1 MYYIY
6 RYLDN
11 RDQSIIYIGKT
22 KRILS
27 KRIEE
32 HTKDL
37 KFIPHLPYCKIQY
50 YIVYSHVQMDIH
62 EKYWIHIYQPKLNV
76 TDRFE
81 GEESVNLGL
90 EMRTIH
96 WLDYEEGYFIQE
108 EKQATK
114 VSDRQEE
121 NTLHILDIQYL
132 NADTFLEYSFEQYIN
147 ETAEQDGSKLG
158 FSWDLKEHPLPGSI
172 LLSDMEHS
180 QWFGFYTQAISS
192 PAGTVLWNSEQ
203 NMRTLWQQGHAAI
216 QRERRNITNQLL
228 ERRESA

>member
-11 RDQSIIYIGKT
+11 RDQSIIYMGKT

-62 EKYWIHIYQPKLNV
+62 EKYWIHEYQPKLNV

-81 GEESVNLGL
+81 GEESIDLGL
-90 EMRTIH
+90 KMKKIH
-96 WLDYEEGYFIQE
+96 WLDYKEEYFKQE
-108 EKQATK
+108 ERKPEIQTQTK
-114 VSDRQEE
+114 SGYED
-121 NTLHILDIQYL
+121 LHVLDIQYL

-147 ETAEQDGSKLG
+147 ETAERDGSKIG
-158 FSWDLKEHPLPGSI
+158 FIWDLNTNPLPDSI
-172 LLSDMEHS
+172 LISDIDHP
-180 QWFGFYTQAISS
+180 QWYSFYTQAVFS
-192 PAGTVLWNSEQ
+192 PAGTILWNTEQ
-203 NMRTLWQQGHAAI
+203 NMRILWKYGKSAI

-228 ERRESA
+228 DKVI